1 DSSASS
7 SPSLAPSVIEVGF
20 PPILAHG
27 RATAKASPPAERP
40 SAFLPPP
47 RARRPRCPSEP
58 VAGARSRTVPAA
70 RDQSGHDG
78 SAGLVTSIGYS
89 FLHRVVYTAGV

>member
-1 DSSASS
+1 SRDC
-7 SPSLAPSVIEVGF
+7 PWPLAGARPRPLGAQRV
-20 PPILAHG
+20 HG
-27 RATAKASPPAERP
+27 RRVAGAEGAAGHPSRP

>member
-27 RATAKASPPAERP
+27 RATAKDGCLQSGWK
-40 SAFLPPP
+40 
-47 RARRPRCPSEP
+47 PRCPSEP